1 MISLTRAAKK
11 LADRKRSR
19 LPAVRVPFWFD
30 GDSAKTDFA
39 LPSGWAVEQVFSD
52 GALMRSGSGEDYTVA
67 NNGFVN
73 TVSFSVAPAA
83 VSVCIHA
90 VRDV

>member
-1 MISLTRAAKK
+1 MISVTRAARK
-11 LADRKRSR
+11 LVDFKRPR
-19 LPAVRVPFWFD
+19 QTAARFPFWFD
-30 GDSAKTDFA
+30 GDSATTDFA

-52 GALMRSGSGEDYTVA
+52 GALMRSGSNEDYTVS

-73 TVSFSVAPAA
+73 TVSFSVAPAS

-90 VRDV
+90 ARDV

>member
-1 MISLTRAAKK
+1 MISVTRAAKK
-11 LADRKRSR
+11 LIDFKRSR
-19 LPAVRVPFWFD
+19 LAAVRVPFWFD
-30 GDSAKTDFA
+30 GDSTTTDFA
-39 LPSGWAVEQVFSD
+39 LPAGWTVEQVFSD
-52 GALMRSGSGEDYTVA
+52 GALMRSGSGEDYTVV
-67 NNGFVN
+67 NNGFFN